1 VVRIPRLCRKLESAG
16 ETPHQAKKVFRTGEL
31 GAERQRKAERRN
43 FKEIVGVT
51 SPHLHSLVQ
60 RDSLLLGTAGPS
72 ALLSFLIGGRRAG
85 RDDDFVARLGQV
97 TITST

>member
-1 VVRIPRLCRKLESAG
+1 
-16 ETPHQAKKVFRTGEL
+16 
-31 GAERQRKAERRN
+31 
-43 FKEIVGVT
+43 
-51 SPHLHSLVQ
+51 LHSLVQ